1 MSNIILRFA
10 LPLVLLLASKTSEAA
25 VGPDGVLDQVAA
37 RFLTASS
44 TWGATITGYAS
55 WLFWTLVMISMVWTF
70 GLMALRRAD
79 VGEFFAEFIKFTIFT
94 GFFWWLLTNGPR
106 FAMSIIDSLRIIGSK
121 AAGLPRELT
130 PSEPIS
136 IAFDIIAK
144 AGKSY
149 SITSPIDNLSI
160 FFISLAILACL
171 AVVAANVLLALVTAW
186 VMAYAGVFVL
196 GFGGSRWT
204 SDIAINYFRS
214 ILGIGLKLLT
224 MTLLSGVAV
233 SVMDG
238 YYVNL
243 SAGTEMRELLV
254 VFVVAFVLALLM
266 HSLPNLIAG
275 LVPGGGAAAS
285 SGSSF
290 SAGALIGG
298 AVSAGAAVA
307 SGGAALGGAA
317 MSGVTNMAGGIS
329 ALHAAV
335 AKAQAGMAEGS
346 VPDFGGAGDSSFGGG
361 GSHAG
366 SESADTENS
375 AFAQAAGFADSGAA
389 GDSSSGMGGRFSRA
403 ASVAAGTVG
412 VLAKGVGA
420 KIAGRAQS
428 RVNQTV
434 GGRLATSI
442 RESMAQQGSD
452 DASDNSASDATDA
465 NGSTPSFDSDS
476 LSGANS
482 GGWASQSGGFSGLS
496 SQDQIKARQAHAQ
509 WQALDPQK
517 HTAGVEEFV
526 SEAQLRQQECNDE
539 ISSFVNRD
547 RQEP

>member
-389 GDSSSGMGGRFSRA
+389 GDSGSGMGGRFSRA

-509 WQALDPQK
+509 WQALDPQQ
-517 HTAGVEEFV
+517 HTSGVEDFV
-526 SEAQLRQQECNDE
+526 SDAQMRQKECNDE

>member
-1 MSNIILRFA
+1 MNITLLRLAVF
-10 LPLVLLLASKTSEAA
+10 LVFLLTAKTAAAA
-25 VGPDGVLDQVAA
+25 VQPDGMLDEVAA
-37 RFLTASS
+37 RFLAASS

-55 WLFWTLVMISMVWTF
+55 WLFWTLVVISMVWTF

-79 VGEFFAEFIKFTIFT
+79 IGEFFAEFIKLTLFT
-94 GFFWWLLTNGPR
+94 GFFWWLLTNGPG
-106 FAMSIIDSLRIIGSK
+106 FAMSIIDSMRTIGAT

-136 IAFDIIAK
+136 IAFDIIVK
-144 AGKSY
+144 AGESY
-149 SITSPIDNLSI
+149 SLTSPIDNLSI

-186 VMAYAGVFVL
+186 IMAYAGVFVL

-214 ILGIGLKLLT
+214 VLGIGLKLLT

-233 SVMDG
+233 SVMDS
-238 YYVNL
+238 YYADL

-285 SGSSF
+285 SGSSL

-317 MSGVTNMAGGIS
+317 MAGASNVAGGVS

-335 AKAQAGMAEGS
+335 EKAQAAMAEGAAT
-346 VPDFGGAGDSSFGGG
+346 DFGGAGDSVFGGG
-361 GSHAG
+361 GSHANG
-366 SESADTENS
+366 ESAGTGDTG
-375 AFAQAAGFADSGAA
+375 FAQAAGFAGA
-389 GDSSSGMGGRFSRA
+389 SSSGDSNSGIGDRFSRA
-403 ASVAAGTVG
+403 ASLAAGTAG
-412 VLAKGVGA
+412 ELAKGVGA
-420 KIAGRAQS
+420 KMAGKFQD
-428 RVNQTV
+428 RVSQTA

-442 RESMAQQGSD
+442 RESMDQQGND
-452 DASDNSASDATDA
+452 DASDNPASDAADA
-465 NGSTPSFDSDS
+465 NGSAPSFASDS
-476 LSGANS
+476 LSGGNS

-496 SQDQIKARQAHAQ
+496 SQDQLEARQAHAQ
-509 WQALDPQK
+509 WQALDPQQ
-517 HTAGVEEFV
+517 HTSGVEEFV

-539 ISSFVNRD
+539 IASFVNRD

>member
-389 GDSSSGMGGRFSRA
+389 GDSGSGMGGRFSRA

-509 WQALDPQK
+509 WQALDPQQ
-517 HTAGVEEFV
+517 HTSGVEEFV

-539 ISSFVNRD
+539 IASFVNRD

>member
-186 VMAYAGVFVL
+186 IMAYAGVFVL

-389 GDSSSGMGGRFSRA
+389 GDSGSGMGGRFSRA

-476 LSGANS
+476 LCGANS

-496 SQDQIKARQAHAQ
+496 SQDQLKARQAHAQ
-509 WQALDPQK
+509 WQSLDPQQ
-517 HTAGVEEFV
+517 HTSGVEDFV
-526 SEAQLRQQECNDE
+526 SDAQIRQQECNDE
-539 ISSFVNRD
+539 IASFVNRD
-547 RQEP
+547 RQEL

>member
-389 GDSSSGMGGRFSRA
+389 GDSGSGMGGRFSRA

-496 SQDQIKARQAHAQ
+496 SQDQLKARQAHAQ
-509 WQALDPQK
+509 WQALDPQQ
-517 HTAGVEEFV
+517 HTSGVEDFV
-526 SEAQLRQQECNDE
+526 SDAQMRQQECNDE
-539 ISSFVNRD
+539 IASFVNRD

>member
-149 SITSPIDNLSI
+149 SITSPIDKLSI

-389 GDSSSGMGGRFSRA
+389 GDSGSGMGGRFSRA

-476 LSGANS
+476 LSCANS

-496 SQDQIKARQAHAQ
+496 SQDQLKARQAHAQ
-509 WQALDPQK
+509 WQALDPQQ
-517 HTAGVEEFV
+517 HTSGVEDFV
-526 SEAQLRQQECNDE
+526 SEAQMRQQECNDE
-539 ISSFVNRD
+539 IASFVNRD

>member
-1 MSNIILRFA
+1 MNNTLLRLAVFLVILLTA
-10 LPLVLLLASKTSEAA
+10 KTATAA
-25 VGPDGVLDQVAA
+25 VQPDGVLDEVAA
-37 RFLTASS
+37 RFLAASS
-44 TWGATITGYAS
+44 TWGATITNYAS
-55 WLFWTLVMISMVWTF
+55 WLFWTLVTISMVWTF
-70 GLMALRRAD
+70 GQMALRRAD
-79 VGEFFAEFIKFTIFT
+79 IGEFFAEFIKFTIFT
-94 GFFWWLLTNGPR
+94 GFFWWLLTNGPA
-106 FAMSIIDSLRIIGSK
+106 FAMSIIDSMRTMGAT

-136 IAFDIIAK
+136 IAFDIIVK
-144 AGKSY
+144 AGESY

-171 AVVAANVLLALVTAW
+171 AVVAANVLLVLVTAW
-186 VMAYAGVFVL
+186 IMAYAGVFVL

-204 SDIAINYFRS
+204 SDIAISYFRS
-214 ILGIGLKLLT
+214 VLGIGLKLLT

-233 SVMDG
+233 SVMDS
-238 YYVNL
+238 YYADL

-290 SAGALIGG
+290 SAGALIGA

-317 MSGVTNMAGGIS
+317 MAGATNVAGGVS
-329 ALHAAV
+329 ALQAAV
-335 AKAQAGMAEGS
+335 EKAQGAMAEGAS
-346 VPDFGGAGDSSFGGG
+346 PDFGGGGG
-361 GSHAG
+361 RTGGQSTGSG
-366 SESADTENS
+366 SSE
-375 AFAQAAGFADSGAA
+375 FAQAAGFAGA
-389 GDSSSGMGGRFSRA
+389 SSSGDFSSGIGDRVSRA
-403 ASVAAGTVG
+403 ASLAAGTAG
-412 VLAKGVGA
+412 ELAKGVGA
-420 KIAGRAQS
+420 KMAGKLQD
-428 RVNQTV
+428 RVSQTA

-452 DASDNSASDATDA
+452 DVRDNSASDAADA
-465 NGSTPSFDSDS
+465 NGSAPSFASDS

-496 SQDQIKARQAHAQ
+496 SQDQLKARQAHAQ
-509 WQALDPQK
+509 WQALDPQQ
-517 HTAGVEEFV
+517 HTSGVEDFV
-526 SEAQLRQQECNDE
+526 SEAQMRQQECNDE
-539 ISSFVNRD
+539 IASFVNRD
-547 RQEP
+547 RQEL

>member
-1 MSNIILRFA
+1 MNNTLLRLAVF
-10 LPLVLLLASKTSEAA
+10 LVFLLTAKTAAAA
-25 VGPDGVLDQVAA
+25 VQPDGMLDEVAA
-37 RFLTASS
+37 RFLAASS

-55 WLFWTLVMISMVWTF
+55 WLFWTLVVISMVWTF

-79 VGEFFAEFIKFTIFT
+79 IGEFFAEFIKLTLFT
-94 GFFWWLLTNGPR
+94 GFFWWLLTNGPG
-106 FAMSIIDSLRIIGSK
+106 FAMSIIDSMRTIGAT

-136 IAFDIIAK
+136 IAFDIIVK
-144 AGKSY
+144 AGESY
-149 SITSPIDNLSI
+149 SLTSPIDNLSI

-186 VMAYAGVFVL
+186 IMAYAGVFVL

-214 ILGIGLKLLT
+214 VLGIGLKLLT

-238 YYVNL
+238 YYADL

-254 VFVVAFVLALLM
+254 VFVVAFVLALLI
-266 HSLPNLIAG
+266 HSLPNVIAG

-285 SGSSF
+285 SGSSL

-317 MSGVTNMAGGIS
+317 MAGASNVAGGVS

-335 AKAQAGMAEGS
+335 EKAQAAMADGAA
-346 VPDFGGAGDSSFGGG
+346 PDFGGAGDSVFGGG
-361 GSHAG
+361 GRHANG
-366 SESADTENS
+366 ESAGTGDTG
-375 AFAQAAGFADSGAA
+375 FAQAAGFAGSSSS
-389 GDSSSGMGGRFSRA
+389 GDSSSGSGDRFSRA
-403 ASVAAGTVG
+403 AYLAAGTAG
-412 VLAKGVGA
+412 ELAKGVGA
-420 KIAGRAQS
+420 KMAGKFQD
-428 RVNQTV
+428 RVSQTA

-442 RESMAQQGSD
+442 RESMGQQEND
-452 DASDNSASDATDA
+452 DSSDNPASDAADA
-465 NGSTPSFDSDS
+465 NGSAPSFDSDS
-476 LSGANS
+476 LSGGNS

-496 SQDQIKARQAHAQ
+496 SQDQHKARQAHAQ
-509 WQALDPQK
+509 WQSLDPQQ
-517 HTAGVEEFV
+517 HTSGVEDFV
-526 SEAQLRQQECNDE
+526 SDAQMRQQECNDE
-539 ISSFVNRD
+539 IASFVNRD
-547 RQEP
+547 RQEL

>member
-434 GGRLATSI
+434 GGRLASSI
-442 RESMAQQGSD
+442 RESMAQQGCD
-452 DASDNSASDATDA
+452 DASDNSASDAKDA

-476 LSGANS
+476 LSGGNS

-496 SQDQIKARQAHAQ
+496 SQDQLKARQAHAQ
-509 WQALDPQK
+509 WQALDPQQ

>member
-1 MSNIILRFA
+1 MHNTLLRLAVFLVILLTA
-10 LPLVLLLASKTSEAA
+10 KTATAA
-25 VGPDGVLDQVAA
+25 VQPDGVLDEVAA
-37 RFLTASS
+37 RFLAASS
-44 TWGATITGYAS
+44 TWGATITDYAS
-55 WLFWTLVMISMVWTF
+55 WLFWTLVTISMVWTF
-70 GLMALRRAD
+70 GQMALRRAD
-79 VGEFFAEFIKFTIFT
+79 IGEFFAEFIKFTIFT
-94 GFFWWLLTNGPR
+94 GFFWWLLTNGPG
-106 FAMSIIDSLRIIGSK
+106 FAMSIIDSMRTMGAT

-136 IAFDIIAK
+136 IAFDIIVK
-144 AGKSY
+144 AGESY

-171 AVVAANVLLALVTAW
+171 AVVAANVLLVLVTAW
-186 VMAYAGVFVL
+186 IMAYAGVFVL

-204 SDIAINYFRS
+204 SDIAISYFRS
-214 ILGIGLKLLT
+214 VLGIGLKLLT

-233 SVMDG
+233 SVMDS
-238 YYVNL
+238 YYADL

-290 SAGALIGG
+290 SAGALIGA

-317 MSGVTNMAGGIS
+317 VAGASNVAGGVS
-329 ALHAAV
+329 ALQAAV
-335 AKAQAGMAEGS
+335 EKAQGAMAEGAT
-346 VPDFGGAGDSSFGGG
+346 PDFGRGESRTSGKSTGSGSS
-361 GSHAG
+361 
-366 SESADTENS
+366 E
-375 AFAQAAGFADSGAA
+375 FAQAAGFAGASSS
-389 GDSSSGMGGRFSRA
+389 GDSSSGIGDRVSRA
-403 ASVAAGTVG
+403 ASLAAGTASE
-412 VLAKGVGA
+412 LAKGVGA
-420 KIAGRAQS
+420 KMAGKFQD
-428 RVNQTV
+428 RVSQTA

-442 RESMAQQGSD
+442 RESMAQQGGD
-452 DASDNSASDATDA
+452 DAGDNPASDAVDV
-465 NGSTPSFDSDS
+465 NGSAPSFAGDS
-476 LSGANS
+476 LSGGNG

-496 SQDQIKARQAHAQ
+496 SQDQLKARQAHAQ
-509 WQALDPQK
+509 WQALDPQQ
-517 HTAGVEEFV
+517 HIAGVEEFV

-539 ISSFVNRD
+539 IASFVNRD

>member
-389 GDSSSGMGGRFSRA
+389 GDSGSGMGGRFSRA

-517 HTAGVEEFV
+517 HTSGVEDFV
-526 SEAQLRQQECNDE
+526 SEAQMRQQECNDE
-539 ISSFVNRD
+539 IASFVNRD

>member
-1 MSNIILRFA
+1 MNNIILRFA
-10 LPLVLLLASKTSEAA
+10 LPLVLLLASKTAVAA

-55 WLFWTLVMISMVWTF
+55 SLFWTLVMNSMVWTF